1 MDLEQLEKLN
11 ELKEKGILTQEEF
24 ENKKKELLNS
34 TPTKT
39 SINSTSETKEKSLWN
54 YFVLN
59 ITEKYACF
67 NGRARRKEY
76 FGFILFFW
84 LLSMIA
90 ELLIVGLTQSVEAAN
105 VIDWI
110 LFFVMLLPSLG
121 VLVRRLHDANFS
133 GWWGILP
140 YISLPFAALM
150 SIGVQNYVIA
160 TITIILVMSSFVS
173 IVVVFFESEK
183 KENKYGPV
191 PDGILTSKTE
201 ENK

>member
-84 LLSMIA
+84 L
-90 ELLIVGLTQSVEAAN
+90 LLIVGLTQSVEAAN